1 MIIIFILGSIAMM
14 LELLRHHLE
23 VLKCLGKEENGK
35 SFIRTPDYYSI
46 MESFKSLLHIAQ
58 LVSREEAGNTLTL
71 GNWTF
76 FIHLLVFTNIV
87 FTNIC
92 YWSIVVH
99 SNLIDAD
106 TEEAIEGPFK

>member
-23 VLKCLGKEENGK
+23 ALKCLGKEENGK

-46 MESFKSLLHIAQ
+46 MESFKSLLRIGQ

-71 GNWTF
+71 GNSTF
-76 FIHLLVFTNIV
+76 FIHLLV